1 MQKVGYVLVG
11 IGIVAIGVWVVRQL
25 FTDPAIGTFLKVAV
39 AVVALG
45 LLVLLG
51 VVLRDRVRASKH
63 DRFKGV
69 ER

>member
-1 MQKVGYVLVG
+1 MQKVGYILVG
-11 IGIVAIGVWVVRQL
+11 AGIVAIAVWVGRQL
-25 FTDPAIGTFLKVAV
+25 FLDPEIAAVIKVAI
-39 AVVALG
+39 AVVVLG

-51 VVLRDRVRASKH
+51 VVLRDRVRASRN

>member
-1 MQKVGYVLVG
+1 MQKVGYILVG
-11 IGIVAIGVWVVRQL
+11 AGIVAIAAWVGRQL
-25 FTDPAIGTFLKVAV
+25 FIDPEIAAVIKVAI
-39 AVVALG
+39 AVVVLG

-51 VVLRDRVRASKH
+51 VVLRDRVRASRN